1 MRFSLALLFAL
12 GLAAEPLQVQL
23 LDRDI
28 LTQWMSQAEPKND
41 ARLARLR
48 ALFTQAGCT
57 PREDPIK
64 HQKLPNLICELPGP
78 DDQIIL
84 IGAHYDKVDTSSGV
98 IDNWTGAALLP
109 ALFRALQPASGE
121 TRHHK
126 LVFVAFAEEEK
137 GLIGSKAYASA
148 LRKEDRPRY
157 HAMINVD
164 SLGLGPTAV
173 WPSRNDQQLILY
185 LTHVAN
191 ATKLPVNLVN
201 LEQVGLSDSL
211 PFRDKKIP
219 TMDFHSI
226 TQATWPVLHTHQDNA
241 SALVMDDYWNSYRL
255 ISTYLAYLDQKLATT
270 KSALP

>member
-1 MRFSLALLFAL
+1 MRFTLALLFTL
-12 GLAAEPLQVQL
+12 GLPAEPIRVQL

-28 LTQWMSQAEPKND
+28 LTQWMSKAEAKNEL
-41 ARLARLR
+41 RLARLR
-48 ALFTQAGCT
+48 EHFVQAGCT
-57 PREDPIK
+57 PREEPIK
-64 HQKLPNLICELPGP
+64 HQKLPNLVCELPGP
-78 DDQIIL
+78 DDQVIL
-84 IGAHYDKVDTSSGV
+84 IGAHYDKVDSSSGV
-98 IDNWTGAALLP
+98 IDNWTGATLLP
-109 ALFRALQPASGE
+109 ALFRALKPAPGE
-121 TRHHK
+121 PRHHK
-126 LVFVAFAEEEK
+126 LIFVAFAEEEK

-164 SLGLGPTAV
+164 SLGLGPPAV
-173 WPSRNDQQLILY
+173 WPSRNDPQLITY
-185 LTHVAN
+185 LTQVAA
-191 ATKLPVNLVN
+191 ATQITVNLVN

-226 TQATWPVLHTHQDNA
+226 TQATWPVLHTPKDNA

-255 ISTYLAYLDQKLATT
+255 ISTYLAYLDQKLALT